1 MTPIIMNRNE
11 SMIIDHS
18 VNVGIPTKMNGT
30 LISTGA
36 ELTFAPWATELV
48 KI

>member
-1 MTPIIMNRNE
+1 
-11 SMIIDHS
+11 MIIDHS
-18 VNVGIPTKMNGT
+18 VNVGIATKVSGT

-36 ELTFAPWATELV
+36 ELTFDPWATELV

>member
-1 MTPIIMNRNE
+1 
-11 SMIIDHS
+11 MIIDHS
-18 VNVGIPTKMNGT
+18 VNVGIPSELSRT
-30 LISTGA
+30 LMSTGA